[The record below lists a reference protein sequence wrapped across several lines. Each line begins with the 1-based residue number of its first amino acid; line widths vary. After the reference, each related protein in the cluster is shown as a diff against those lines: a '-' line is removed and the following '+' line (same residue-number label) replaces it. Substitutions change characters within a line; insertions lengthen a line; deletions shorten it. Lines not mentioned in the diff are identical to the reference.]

1 MILNNRRKISIE
13 QYHCIMNEAQP
24 LGQLLVI
31 ALQRPA
37 ASQATPS
44 Q

>member
-13 QYHCIMNEAQP
+13 QYHSIMNEAQP

-31 ALQRPA
+31 ALQRPG